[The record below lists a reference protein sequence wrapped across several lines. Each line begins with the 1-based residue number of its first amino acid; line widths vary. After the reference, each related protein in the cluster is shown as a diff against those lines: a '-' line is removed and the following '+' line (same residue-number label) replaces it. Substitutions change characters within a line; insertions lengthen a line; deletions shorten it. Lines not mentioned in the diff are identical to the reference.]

1 MGAGSSFLSRH
12 MPLFRIALSA
22 CFLFFCALPDSYAS
36 HGAEEISTPPRIRTN
51 LNGGWNYLESQ
62 LVAAQDL
69 PELTA
74 PAWSVVDLP
83 HSWNQW
89 DATDIVPGYR
99 RDVSWY
105 VKSLDYQLEAGRR
118 YFLYFEGANL
128 ITDVFINGQK
138 AGQHVGGYVGFRM
151 EITDLLKPEGANQ
164 IQVRVDNSHNLEL
177 IPSNKADFFIYGG
190 ITRDVWL
197 EDVPATMLT
206 NVHVSIPEVS
216 TSRAI
221 TMVEFD
227 LDQANSTKYQAEILL
242 LEKGA
247 TEPILSSTVPVNSK
261 KTPGIISANPLILD
275 HPRLWSPSNPQLYDC
290 VIRLYEKNE
299 LIDEVTQ
306 TIGYRW
312 FHFEPNGPFFLN
324 GKRLLIRGTHRHE
337 EHAGFGSAMSNELHR
352 RDIEMIKEMGA
363 NFVRLAHYPQD
374 PEVYQACD
382 ELGLIVWDELPWCR
396 GGVGD
401 SAWQQNTTQLLR
413 EQILQNQHHASIL
426 FWSLGNEM
434 YWEPDFEGGG
444 DPDHINPFL
453 IQLNEL
459 AHKLDPTRMTAVRK
473 YYDGAN
479 LVDVFSPSI
488 WSGWYAGVYKNYEQS
503 LNSERAKYPRFLHME
518 YGGASHVG
526 RHSEHPITGEGVLR
540 EDQWAEVSN
549 QVNIQNIAKSG
560 DWSENYAVDLF
571 DWYLSVTENLD
582 WFAGNAQWAVKDFA
596 TPLRPENDIP
606 YMNQKGLLDRAGN
619 PKDAYYVFKSY
630 WSDKPFAYIE
640 SHTWTERTGPLDKE
654 HELNVFSNSFSLELV
669 LNSRSL
675 GTKTKDITDFP
686 ASGFHWVESFAEGK
700 NELIAIGYDEK
711 GEVIC
716 SDTLYLNYSSI
727 PADKPANLILS
738 TSETEDGY
746 QLIEALMVDKS
757 GNRCLDFEDRVY
769 FSHSGTGSL
778 DHSMGTPIGSL
789 SIRMANGRA
798 AILFRPSAE
807 GRGTI
812 GIRSQHFKGTFLV
825 FQDGKVI
832 ENLSQP
838 FLAE

>member
-1 MGAGSSFLSRH
+1 MV
-12 MPLFRIALSA
+12 LFRFAFLACSLS
-22 CFLFFCALPDSYAS
+22 LLLLSDSYAFT
-36 HGAEEISTPPRIRTN
+36 STEDPLPSPRKTIN
-51 LNGGWNYLESQ
+51 LNSGWNYAASQ
-62 LVAAQDL
+62 EEEAIRLKDL
-69 PELTA
+69 DDQI
-74 PAWSVVDLP
+74 WSTVDLP

-89 DATDIVPGYR
+89 DATDLVPGYR

-105 VKSLDYQLEAGRR
+105 VKDLEYQIEAGRR

-128 ITDVFINGQK
+128 ITDVFVNGQK
-138 AGQHVGGYVGFRM
+138 VGTHIGGYVGFRM
-151 EITDLLKPEGANQ
+151 EITEFLDLEEGNQ

-197 EDVPATMLT
+197 EDLPTTMLT
-206 NVHVSIPEVS
+206 DVSVSIPEVS
-216 TSRAI
+216 ASRAV
-221 TMVEFD
+221 TNVQFR
-227 LDQANSTKYQAEILL
+227 LDQPSASRYRAEVLL
-242 LEKGA
+242 TEKGA
-247 TEPILSSTVPVNSK
+247 SEPILSSTVAVNNK
-261 KTPGIISANPLILD
+261 KTPGTISLDPLILD
-275 HPRLWSPSNPQLYDC
+275 QPKLWSPSNPQLYDC
-290 VIRLYEKNE
+290 VIRLYEKNQ
-299 LIDEVTQ
+299 LIDEVVK

-324 GKRLLIRGTHRHE
+324 GERLLIRGTHRHE
-337 EHAGFGSAMSNELHR
+337 EHAGLGPAMSNELHR
-352 RDIEMIKEMGA
+352 RDIELIKEMGA

-374 PEVYQACD
+374 PEVYQACN

-396 GGVGD
+396 GGVGNA
-401 SAWQQNTTQLLR
+401 SWQKNTTQLLR
-413 EQILQNQHHASIL
+413 EQILQNHHHPSIL

-444 DPDHINPFL
+444 DPKNINPFL
-453 IQLNEL
+453 DQLNDL
-459 AHKLDPTRMTAVRK
+459 AHELDPTRMTAVRK

-503 LNSERAKYPRFLHME
+503 LNSERVKYPNFLHME

-526 RHSEHPITGEGVLR
+526 RHSEHPITGEGILR

-560 DWSENYAVDLF
+560 DWSENYVVDLF

-582 WFAGNAQWAVKDFA
+582 WFAGNAQWAVKDFG

-606 YMNQKGLLDRAGN
+606 YINQKGLLDRAGN

-630 WSDKPFAYIE
+630 WSEESFAYIE
-640 SHTWTERTGPLDKE
+640 SHTWTERTGPLEKE
-654 HELNVFSNSFSLELV
+654 HELNVYSNSPKLELF

-675 GTKTKDITDFP
+675 GVKTRDLTDFP
-686 ASGFHWVESFAEGK
+686 ASGYHWMASFSEGE
-700 NELIAIGYDEK
+700 NELIAIGF
-711 GEVIC
+711 GENGEIIC
-716 SDTLYLNYSSI
+716 RDSLYVNYSATL
-727 PADKPANLILS
+727 ADKPSKLILS
-738 TSETEDGY
+738 STKIEDGY
-746 QLIEALMVDKS
+746 QLIEATIVDKS

-778 DHSMGTPIGSL
+778 DQHMGTPTGSL

-798 AILFRPSAE
+798 AIRFRPAPE
-807 GRGTI
+807 GTGTI
-812 GIRSQHFKGTFLV
+812 GIRSQHFKGTFLI
-825 FQDGKVI
+825 FEDGEVV
-832 ENLSQP
+832 ERRSQP
-838 FLAE
+838 FLPE